1 MSRISKNRYVNTE
14 FWDDGWIKK
23 LKVDEKFLYLY
34 LLTNPLTNIC
44 GIYEIS
50 PERMSFDTGM
60 DLSRVIE
67 ILRTFSKG
75 KRVKYSQGHIAIR
88 KFIKH
93 QAKNSKIRIGIET
106 LLKEAP
112 KPLAQW
118 VEGYPM
124 HSSSRDI
131 DSPSHLNTNPNTNI
145 NFNYKTGKF
154 EGITDEYKNQ
164 LDDKYPGVDIEGEI
178 AKMEDWLQDN
188 PSKKRQGKRSFIN
201 RWLGK
206 AMPKVETKGLQKL
219 PQGKEIK

>member
-1 MSRISKNRYVNTE
+1 MSKNRYVNTE
-14 FWDDGWIKK
+14 FWDDTKIRK
-23 LKVDEKFLYLY
+23 LKLDEKLMYLY

-50 PERMSFDTGM
+50 TDRMAFDTGIEE
-60 DLSRVIE
+60 DRVIE
-67 ILRTFSKG
+67 ILKKFSKG

-118 VEGYPM
+118 VEGYAM
-124 HSSSRDI
+124 DSSSRPM
-131 DSPSHLNTNPNTNI
+131 DSSSHLNSNI

-154 EGITDEYKNQ
+154 TGLTDDTLKELSQKYFGVNVCNEI
-164 LDDKYPGVDIEGEI
+164 DK
-178 AKMEDWLQDN
+178 MSNWLIDN
-188 PSKKRQGKRSFIN
+188 PNKKRQGKRTFIN
-201 RWLGK
+201 NWLSK
-206 AMPKVETKGLQKL
+206 APKTEHQGLQRL
-219 PQGKEIK
+219 AQGKDIK

>member
-1 MSRISKNRYVNTE
+1 MSKNRYVNTE

-106 LLKEAP
+106 LLKQAP
-112 KPLAQW
+112 EGLARW

-124 HSSSRDI
+124 DSSSRPI
-131 DSPSHLNTNPNTNI
+131 DSPSHLNTNLNSNI
-145 NFNYKTGKF
+145 NFNYNTGKF
-154 EGITDEYKNQ
+154 EGMTDEYKNQ
-164 LDDKYPGVDIEGEI
+164 LDDTYPGIDIEKEI
-178 AKMEDWLQDN
+178 TKMEDWLQDN
-188 PSKKRQGKRSFIN
+188 PSKRRQGKRTFISK
-201 RWLGK
+201 WLS
-206 AMPKVETKGLQKL
+206 KVKPEPEYKGLQKL
-219 PQGKEIK
+219 PQGKDIK

>member
-1 MSRISKNRYVNTE
+1 MSKNRYVNTE

-124 HSSSRDI
+124 HSSSRDM
-131 DSPSHLNTNPNTNI
+131 DSPSHLNTNLNSNI

-154 EGITDEYKNQ
+154 EGLTDDILKELSQKYFGVNVCNEI
-164 LDDKYPGVDIEGEI
+164 DK
-178 AKMEDWLQDN
+178 MTDWLMDN
-188 PSKKRQGKRSFIN
+188 PIKKRQGKRTFIN
-201 RWLGK
+201 NWLGK
-206 AMPKVETKGLQKL
+206 APKTEHQGLQKL
-219 PQGKEIK
+219 PQGRDIK